1 MPDGTRKQ
9 TNSTSEV
16 VATGDGERTSNPA
29 LFEIPT
35 GFKPVQ
41 RIGRNL
47 MSASSR
53 LVEDLWQ
60 RLKASL
66 TRVIIYLTDYYCHTT
81 V

>member
-16 VATGDGERTSNPA
+16 VATQMEKRPLNPA

-35 GFKPVQ
+35 GFKQVQ
-41 RIGRNL
+41 RIERNP

-66 TRVIIYLTDYYCHTT
+66 TRVFGS
-81 V
+81 